1 MCLVQKCCFLMTYNL
16 LGNQYLFQI
25 LYTSITIKNSES
37 VVQSEYFGNLCD
49 EEHAF
54 FFFELRLEYK
64 ISCVKL
70 LLLS

>member
-1 MCLVQKCCFLMTYNL
+1 MCLVQKCYFLMTYDL

-37 VVQSEYFGNLCD
+37 VVQSGYFGNLCD

-54 FFFELRLEYK
+54 FFF
-64 ISCVKL
+64 
-70 LLLS
+70 

>member
-1 MCLVQKCCFLMTYNL
+1 MTYNL

-37 VVQSEYFGNLCD
+37 VVKSGYFGNLCD

-54 FFFELRLEYK
+54 FFFFCFELRWNIKSL
-64 ISCVKL
+64 V
-70 LLLS
+70 

>member
-1 MCLVQKCCFLMTYNL
+1 MTYNL

-37 VVQSEYFGNLCD
+37 VVKSGYFGNLCN

-54 FFFELRLEYK
+54 FFFFFCFELRWNIKSL
-64 ISCVKL
+64 V
-70 LLLS
+70 

>member
-1 MCLVQKCCFLMTYNL
+1 MTYDL

-37 VVQSEYFGNLCD
+37 VVKSGYFGNLCD

-54 FFFELRLEYK
+54 FFFFFELRWNIKSL
-64 ISCVKL
+64 V
-70 LLLS
+70 

>member
-1 MCLVQKCCFLMTYNL
+1 MTYNL

-37 VVQSEYFGNLCD
+37 VVKSGYFGNLCD

-54 FFFELRLEYK
+54 FFFFFFFELRWNIKSL
-64 ISCVKL
+64 V
-70 LLLS
+70 